1 VGPVIRRPPLFT
13 NKTPS
18 DCQPALVEQKKRP
31 RFPEPLKETDTD
43 TGLMHD
49 VCDPI
54 GTELHQSL
62 ERIVD
67 NLEIDLAQFV
77 FRLAQ

>member
-1 VGPVIRRPPLFT
+1 VGSVIRRPPFIHQH
-13 NKTPS
+13 
-18 DCQPALVEQKKRP
+18 DAALVEQKKRP
-31 RFPEPLKETDTD
+31 RFPEPLKETNTD
-43 TGLMHD
+43 TGLMHN
-49 VCDPI
+49 VCDQI
-54 GTELHQSL
+54 GTELQQSL